1 MMMPS
6 PLKPKL
12 SEPAKPRT
20 MQLQPLPFAEKNT
33 KMHNN
38 DIDYDW
44 LYRQIKLTP
53 MLEEKNE
60 SEQTLEPNE
69 GMGKTFLPSACN

>member
-1 MMMPS
+1 MMIQS
-6 PLKPKL
+6 PLKPKYN
-12 SEPAKPRT
+12 EPTKPRT
-20 MQLQPLPFAEKNT
+20 VQLQPLPFAGQAT

-69 GMGKTFLPSACN
+69 AMGKTYLPSACN